1 MSFPFI
7 RPYPFQNIDRRAG
20 QVFECL
26 KLHYDTP
33 IERQAELEWSRKHR
47 VAILNILVRS
57 SFGF

>member
-26 KLHYDTP
+26 KLHYRHADR
-33 IERQAELEWSRKHR
+33 EASGVGME
-47 VAILNILVRS
+47 
-57 SFGF
+57 